1 MSPPEP
7 HLSPFARALDA
18 LQLVALSFFLAVA
31 LGGLARGG
39 PGASTAVAVYG
50 SLLAATAVLADR
62 VRRDGSSAAL
72 RNLHLGW
79 SLLVL
84 PAVFTALRWL
94 TASVAPADR
103 RFDAPLAALDRAW
116 FGADVPRWSEGFLT
130 APVADVF
137 MVFYFLYF
145 LMPVILFA
153 ALLRNGDRR
162 LTYRATFTVVF
173 GVHACY
179 MLYLLV
185 PAAGPR
191 HAYVNLSAPLPEGWI
206 TGRVH
211 DFIRD
216 LEPQPFD
223 AFPSAHVVLGVLCMA
238 VAWRLGSRF
247 RAAMTLVAAGTVAS
261 TLVLRYHYLVDD
273 LAGLAVIGASL
284 AATRFLDARVARKA
298 AAGDHGDRM
307 DDLLAEGG

>member
-31 LGGLARGG
+31 LGGLARGAD
-39 PGASTAVAVYG
+39 GAGTATAIEG
-50 SLLAATAVLADR
+50 SLLAATALLASR
-62 VRRDGSSAAL
+62 VRREGSPAVL

-79 SLLVL
+79 SLFVL
-84 PAVFTALRWL
+84 PAVFVSLRWL
-94 TASVAPADR
+94 VPSVAPPLR
-103 RFDAPLAALDRAW
+103 RFDGPLAALDRDW
-116 FGADVPRWSEGFLT
+116 CGVDVPRWSEGFLT
-130 APVADVF
+130 PPVADVF

-145 LMPVILFA
+145 LMPVVLFA
-153 ALLRNGDRR
+153 ALLRRGDRR

-173 GVHACY
+173 GVWACY
-179 MLYLLV
+179 MLYTLV

-191 HAYVNLSAPLPEGWI
+191 HAYVGLSAPLPEGFV
-206 TGRVH
+206 TGRIH

-238 VAWRLGSRF
+238 VALPLGGWLRP
-247 RAAMTLVAAGTVAS
+247 AMVLVAAGTVAS
-261 TLVLRYHYLVDD
+261 TVVLRYHYLVDD
-273 LAGLAVIGASL
+273 LAGLAVVGASL
-284 AATRFLDARVARKA
+284 AATRSLDARIARRSA
-298 AAGDHGDRM
+298 DEGHADRM
-307 DDLLAEGG
+307 ADLLGGG